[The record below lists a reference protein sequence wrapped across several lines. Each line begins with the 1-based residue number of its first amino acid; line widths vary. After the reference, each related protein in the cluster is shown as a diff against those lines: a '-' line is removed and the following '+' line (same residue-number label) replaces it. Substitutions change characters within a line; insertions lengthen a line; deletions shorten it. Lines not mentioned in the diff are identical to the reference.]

1 MPNRLASQTSPYLLQ
16 HADNPVDWQP
26 WDAAALARAREQD
39 KPILLSI
46 GYSACHWCH
55 VMAHESFEDP
65 DVAAEMNR
73 HFVNIKVD
81 REERPDLD
89 QIYQTAHAMLT
100 QRSGGWPL
108 TLFLM
113 PDGTPFFGGTYF
125 PKHGRH
131 GMAGFLD
138 LLPRIAAA
146 YRDKRGEIAQQNA
159 ALLEAFSRTLPAPGA
174 GGEPTRAPLDAA
186 LREFAQAFDDV
197 HGGIGR
203 APKFPHPYELAF
215 CLRRHA
221 LDGGEP
227 GLAIARLTLEKMAE
241 GGIYDQLGGGFCR
254 YSVDPFWSIPHF
266 EKMLYDNAAL
276 IALYCDAWLVT
287 RQPLFENTVRGIAS
301 WVMREMQSPA
311 GGYYS
316 SLDAD
321 SEHEEGKYYVW
332 TREEVRDLLTAGEY
346 AVVEPHYGL
355 DGAPNFEGATAE
367 GGAGAPHREDATPER
382 DAGAS
387 TTQRATFTNAGK
399 AETGIPPPGISG
411 ARWHLRVMKPL
422 DDIATRL
429 DLSAVECGKR
439 LESARVKLL
448 AARERRVRPGR
459 DDKVLTS
466 WNAMMVRGLARAA
479 RVFGEEAWLAS
490 ARRALDFI
498 RAKLWRGGRLC
509 ATSKDGVAHLN
520 AYLDDHA
527 YLLDALLEL
536 MQCDFREED
545 LQFARNLSE
554 LLLEQ
559 FEDRAAGGFFFV
571 SHDHEAL
578 IHRAKP
584 GHDNAT
590 PAGNGIAAFALQRLG
605 HLIGEPRYLAA
616 AERAL
621 KLFYAPLERQPGGFV
636 SLATAL
642 DEYLSPPQTVVLRGE
657 AGALAEWQRA
667 LAKRYRPDTLVI
679 AIPAGR
685 AGLPA
690 VLDKAAPA
698 GGVNAWICRGVACLA
713 PVSDL
718 ADLERTLSAGRDQA

>member
-1 MPNRLASQTSPYLLQ
+1 MPNRLASQTSPYLRQ

-26 WDAAALARAREQD
+26 WDAAALALAREQD

-65 DVAAEMNR
+65 EVAAEMNR

-186 LREFAQAFDDV
+186 VREFAQVFDDV

-287 RQPLFENTVRGIAS
+287 RQPLFEHTVRGIAS

-355 DGAPNFEGATAE
+355 DGAPNFEGE
-367 GGAGAPHREDATPER
+367 
-382 DAGAS
+382 S
-387 TTQRATFTNAGK
+387 
-399 AETGIPPPGISG
+399 
-411 ARWHLRVMKPL
+411 WHLRVMKPL

-429 DLSAVECGKR
+429 DLSVVECGKR

-490 ARRALDFI
+490 ARRALDFV

-509 ATSKDGVAHLN
+509 ATSKDGIAHLN

-545 LQFARNLSE
+545 LQFARDLSE

-621 KLFYAPLERQPGGFV
+621 KLFYAPLERQPSGFV

-657 AGALAEWQRA
+657 AGALPEWQRA
-667 LAKRYRPDTLVI
+667 LAKRFRPDTLVI

-685 AGLPA
+685 GGLPPI
-690 VLDKAAPA
+690 LEKAAPA
-698 GGVNAWICRGVACLA
+698 DGVNAWICRGVTCLP
-713 PVSDL
+713 PVSNL
-718 ADLERTLSAGRDQA
+718 ADLERTLHAGTDQP

>member
-1 MPNRLASQTSPYLLQ
+1 MPNRLANQTSPYLQQ
-16 HADNPVDWQP
+16 HADNPVDWYP
-26 WDAAALARAREQD
+26 WSEEALAAARGQD

-65 DVAAEMNR
+65 EVAAEMNR
-73 HFVNIKVD
+73 HFINIKVD

-125 PKHGRH
+125 PKRARH

-138 LLPRIAAA
+138 LLPRVAEA
-146 YRDKRGEIAQQNA
+146 YRDKRAEIARQNA
-159 ALLEAFSRTLPAPGA
+159 ALLDALARTLPAPAGA
-174 GGEPTRAPLDAA
+174 PEFKRSPLDAA
-186 LREFAQAFDDV
+186 VREFAHVFDDV
-197 HGGIGR
+197 HGGIGQ
-203 APKFPHPYELAF
+203 APKFPHPFELAF

-221 LDGGEP
+221 LDGGELS
-227 GLAIARLTLEKMAE
+227 LAITRLTLVKMAE
-241 GGIYDQLGGGFCR
+241 GGIHDQLGGGFCR
-254 YSVDPFWSIPHF
+254 YSVDPYWSIPHF

-276 IALYCDAWLVT
+276 VALYSDAWLVA
-287 RQPLFENTVRGIAS
+287 RQPLLQEAAHGIAG
-301 WVMREMQSPA
+301 WVMREMQSPE

-332 TREEVRDLLTAGEY
+332 TPHEVKSLLTAEEY

-355 DGAPNFEGATAE
+355 DGAPNFEG
-367 GGAGAPHREDATPER
+367 
-382 DAGAS
+382 
-387 TTQRATFTNAGK
+387 RA
-399 AETGIPPPGISG
+399 
-411 ARWHLRVMKPL
+411 WHLRVMKPL
-422 DDIATRL
+422 DVIARRL
-429 DLSAVECGKR
+429 DRPVAECETR
-439 LESARVKLL
+439 LESARRKLL
-448 AARERRVRPGR
+448 AAREQRVRPGR

-479 RVFGEEAWLAS
+479 RVFGEAAWLAS
-490 ARRALDFI
+490 ARRALAFI
-498 RAKLWRGGRLC
+498 RATMWRGGRLC
-509 ATSKDGVAHLN
+509 ATSKDGIAHLN

-527 YLLDALLEL
+527 FLLDALLEI
-536 MQCDFREED
+536 MQCEFREDD
-545 LQFARNLSE
+545 LQFARE
-554 LLLEQ
+554 LAERLLEQ
-559 FEDRAAGGFFFV
+559 FEDPAAGGFFFV
-571 SHDHEAL
+571 SHDHEQL

-590 PAGNGIAAFALQRLG
+590 PAGNGVAALALQRLG
-605 HLIGEPRYLAA
+605 HLVGEPRYLDA

-621 KLFYAPLERQPGGFV
+621 RLFYAALERQPSAFV

-642 DEYLSPPQTVVLRGE
+642 DEHLVPPQLIILRGE
-657 AGALAEWQRA
+657 AGALEQWQRA
-667 LAKRYRPDTLVI
+667 LAARYRPDTLVI

-685 AGLPA
+685 AGLPP

-698 GGVNAWICRGVACLA
+698 GGVNAWVCRGVTCLPA
-713 PVSDL
+713 IGDL
-718 ADLERTLSAGRDQA
+718 AELERVLSLPASAA

>member
-1 MPNRLASQTSPYLLQ
+1 LPNRLATETSPYLRQ
-16 HADNPVDWQP
+16 HADNPVDWHP
-26 WDAAALARAREQD
+26 WGAEALRLAREAD

-65 DVAAEMNR
+65 EVAAEMNR
-73 HFVNIKVD
+73 HYVNIKVD

-125 PKHGRH
+125 PKRARY

-138 LLPRIAAA
+138 LLPRVAEA
-146 YRDKRGEIAQQNA
+146 YRDKREEIARQNA
-159 ALLEAFSRTLPAPGA
+159 ALLDALTRTLPAPAGA
-174 GGEPTRAPLDAA
+174 QDLKRAPLDAA
-186 LREFAQAFDDV
+186 VREFAQAFDDV
-197 HGGIGR
+197 HGGIGQ
-203 APKFPHPYELAF
+203 APKFPHPFELAF

-221 LDGGEP
+221 LDGGEL
-227 GLAIARLTLEKMAE
+227 GLAITRLTLVKMAE

-254 YSVDPFWSIPHF
+254 YSVDAYWSIPHF

-276 IALYCDAWLVT
+276 IALYSDAWLVT
-287 RQPLFENTVRGIAS
+287 RQPLFETTVRGIAG
-301 WVMREMQSPA
+301 WVMREMQSPE

-332 TREEVRDLLTAGEY
+332 TPDEVKGLLTAEEY

-355 DGAPNFEGATAE
+355 DGAPNFEDR
-367 GGAGAPHREDATPER
+367 H
-382 DAGAS
+382 
-387 TTQRATFTNAGK
+387 
-399 AETGIPPPGISG
+399 
-411 ARWHLRVMKPL
+411 WHLRVMKPL
-422 DDIATRL
+422 EVVARRL
-429 DLSAVECGKR
+429 DVPVAECAAR
-439 LESARVKLL
+439 LEAARAKLF

-459 DDKVLTS
+459 DDKILTS
-466 WNAMMVRGLARAA
+466 WNALMVRGLARAA
-479 RVFGEEAWLAS
+479 RAFGEDAWLAS
-490 ARRALDFI
+490 ARRAVDFV
-498 RAKLWRGGRLC
+498 RARMWHGGRLH
-509 ATSKDGVAHLN
+509 ATYKDGVAHLN

-527 YLLDALLEL
+527 FLLDALLEL
-536 MQCDFREED
+536 MQCEFRNED
-545 LQFARNLSE
+545 LEFARELAE
-554 LLLEQ
+554 LLLAQ

-571 SHDHEAL
+571 SHDHEKL

-590 PAGNGIAAFALQRLG
+590 PSGNGIAAHALQRLG
-605 HLIGEPRYLAA
+605 HLTGEPRYLEA

-621 KLFYAPLERQPGGFV
+621 KLFYPQLERQPIGFV

-642 DEYLSPPQTVVLRGE
+642 DEYLAPPQIIVLRGV
-657 AGALAEWQRA
+657 ANALAVWRRA
-667 LAKRYRPDTLVI
+667 LAARYRPGTLAV
-679 AIPAGR
+679 AIPAGVP
-685 AGLPA
+685 GLPVA
-690 VLDKAAPA
+690 LDKAAPA
-698 GGVNAWICRGVACLA
+698 RGVNAWVCRGVTCLPA
-713 PVSDL
+713 IGELDELDRV
-718 ADLERTLSAGRDQA
+718 LSLPAAAA

>member
-1 MPNRLASQTSPYLLQ
+1 MPNRLATQTSPYLRQ
-16 HADNPVDWQP
+16 HADNPVDWYP
-26 WDAAALARAREQD
+26 WGAEALELAREAD

-65 DVAAEMNR
+65 EVAAEMNR
-73 HFVNIKVD
+73 HYVNIKVD

-125 PKHGRH
+125 PKRARH

-138 LLPRIAAA
+138 LLPRVAAA
-146 YRDKRGEIAQQNA
+146 YRDKRGEIARQNA
-159 ALLEAFSRTLPAPGA
+159 ALHEALSRTLPAPG
-174 GGEPTRAPLDAA
+174 GGQELKRSSLDAA
-186 LREFAQAFDDV
+186 VREFAQAFDDV
-197 HGGIGR
+197 HGGIGQ
-203 APKFPHPYELAF
+203 APKFPHPFELAF

-221 LDGGEP
+221 LDGGEL
-227 GLAIARLTLEKMAE
+227 GLSITRLTLVKMAE

-254 YSVDPFWSIPHF
+254 YSVDPYWSIPHF

-276 IALYCDAWLVT
+276 IALYSDAWLVT
-287 RQPLFENTVRGIAS
+287 RQPLFEKTVRGIAG

-332 TREEVRDLLTAGEY
+332 TREEVKGLLTAGEY

-355 DGAPNFEGATAE
+355 DGAPNFEDR
-367 GGAGAPHREDATPER
+367 H
-382 DAGAS
+382 
-387 TTQRATFTNAGK
+387 
-399 AETGIPPPGISG
+399 
-411 ARWHLRVMKPL
+411 WHLRVMKPV
-422 DDIATRL
+422 DIIARRL
-429 DLSAVECGKR
+429 NTPAAECEAR
-439 LESARVKLL
+439 LESARAKLL
-448 AARERRVRPGR
+448 AAREQRVRPGR

-479 RVFGEEAWLAS
+479 RVFGEDAWLAS
-490 ARRALDFI
+490 ARRALEFI
-498 RAKLWRGGRLC
+498 RATLWRGGRLL
-509 ATSKDGVAHLN
+509 ATYKDGVAHLN

-527 YLLDALLEL
+527 FLLDALLEL
-536 MQCDFREED
+536 LQCDFREED
-545 LQFARNLSE
+545 LRFARELSD

-571 SHDHEAL
+571 SHDHERL

-621 KLFYAPLERQPGGFV
+621 KLFYAPLERQPSGLV

-657 AGALAEWQRA
+657 AGALAKWQRA
-667 LAKRYRPDTLVI
+667 LAARYRPDTLVI

-685 AGLPA
+685 AGLPP

-698 GGVNAWICRGVACLA
+698 GGVNAWVCRGVTCLA
-713 PVSDL
+713 PISDL
-718 ADLERTLSAGRDQA
+718 ADLERTLSAGRDPA

>member
-1 MPNRLASQTSPYLLQ
+1 MPNRLAAETSPYLRQ
-16 HADNPVDWQP
+16 HADNPVDWHP
-26 WDAAALARAREQD
+26 WGPDALSLAREGN

-65 DVAAEMNR
+65 EVAAEMNR

-125 PKHGRH
+125 PKRARH

-138 LLPRIAAA
+138 LLPRVAEA
-146 YRDKRGEIAQQNA
+146 YRDKRDEIARQNA
-159 ALLEAFSRTLPAPGA
+159 ALLDALAQTLPAPA
-174 GGEPTRAPLDAA
+174 GGDELTRAPLDAA
-186 LREFAQAFDDV
+186 VREFARVFDDV
-197 HGGIGR
+197 HGGIGQ
-203 APKFPHPYELAF
+203 APKFPHPFELAF

-221 LDGGEP
+221 LDGGE
-227 GLAIARLTLEKMAE
+227 LSLSIARLTLAKMAE
-241 GGIYDQLGGGFCR
+241 GGICDQLGGGFCR
-254 YSVDPFWSIPHF
+254 YSVDPYWSIPHF

-276 IALYCDAWLVT
+276 IALYSDAWLVT
-287 RQPLFENTVRGIAS
+287 RQPLFEETVRGIAR
-301 WVMREMQSPA
+301 WVLREMQAPE

-332 TREEVRDLLTAGEY
+332 TPEEVKGLLTADEY
-346 AVVEPHYGL
+346 AVVEPRYGL
-355 DGAPNFEGATAE
+355 DGAPNFES
-367 GGAGAPHREDATPER
+367 RE
-382 DAGAS
+382 
-387 TTQRATFTNAGK
+387 
-399 AETGIPPPGISG
+399 
-411 ARWHLRVMKPL
+411 WHLRVMKPL
-422 DDIATRL
+422 EIIARRL
-429 DLSAVECGKR
+429 GVSAAECAAR
-439 LESARVKLL
+439 LESARGKLF
-448 AARERRVRPGR
+448 AARESRVRPGR
-459 DDKVLTS
+459 DDKVLAS

-479 RVFGEEAWLAS
+479 RVFGEGAWLAS
-490 ARRALDFI
+490 ARRALAFT
-498 RAKLWRGGRLC
+498 RATLWRDGRLL
-509 ATSKDGVAHLN
+509 ATCKDGVAHLN

-527 YLLDALLEL
+527 FLLDALLEM
-536 MQCDFREED
+536 MQCEFREDD
-545 LQFARNLSE
+545 LRFAQELAE
-554 LLLEQ
+554 LLLDQ

-571 SHDHEAL
+571 SHDHEPL
-578 IHRAKP
+578 IHRGKP

-590 PAGNGIAAFALQRLG
+590 PSGNGIAAFALQRLG

-621 KLFYAPLERQPGGFV
+621 RLFFPHLGRQPSAFV

-642 DEYLSPPQTVVLRGE
+642 DEYLAPPPIVVLRGE

-667 LAKRYRPDTLVI
+667 LAAGYRPDTLVV
-679 AIPAGR
+679 AIPAGQP
-685 AGLPA
+685 GLPQ

-698 GGVNAWICRGVACLA
+698 AGVHAWVCRGAACLPA
-713 PVSDL
+713 IGEL
-718 ADLERTLSAGRDQA
+718 AELERTL